1 MTSVIEV
8 FNVILSFIRQI
19 YEGFVEFYNTIPIL
33 FNNIGTWCQSLFPT
47 EFMTYILTF
56 IPILIVL
63 LIIKFVK
70 G

>member
-19 YEGFVEFYNTIPIL
+19 YEGFVEFYNTIPML
-33 FNNIGTWCQSLFPT
+33 FNNIGTWSQSLFPA

-56 IPILIVL
+56 IPILIAL